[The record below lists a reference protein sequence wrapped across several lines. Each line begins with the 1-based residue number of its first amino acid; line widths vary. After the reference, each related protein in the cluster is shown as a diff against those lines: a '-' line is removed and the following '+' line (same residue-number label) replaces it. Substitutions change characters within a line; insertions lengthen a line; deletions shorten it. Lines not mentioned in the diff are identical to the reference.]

1 MMIRPVMLWTDGLI
15 FLLFALVIA
24 LAIFAS
30 GRPHLTQPWKR
41 VAQNT
46 QGMVSAVI
54 LMFFVAIGLLDS
66 LHFRPQLSDEG
77 GKPVYSVEVLSVF
90 DVMANTMRVH
100 TEKTYSEPFSVY
112 SFARETAVLKDGTQ
126 VRIYPRLRYGGADL
140 EHAGARISDILQRS
154 LVAAVEGGLVW
165 AVLASILVWRLSKG
179 RRFAATAAQV
189 FRGNSE
195 IPWHAMLLT
204 LLVMFLLAFPAFS
217 LSSHY
222 HVFGTDKV
230 GQDVFYLALKSIRT
244 GLVIGTLTT
253 LVMLPFAIWLGIMA
267 GYLGGWIDDVIQY
280 LYTTLNSIPAVL
292 LIAAAVLMM
301 QVYIDTHPA
310 LFETMAERADMR
322 LLFLCIILGMTSWT
336 GLCRLLR
343 GEALKLREMEY
354 IQAAQAFGV
363 SHFRIVIR
371 HILPNVMHIVL
382 ISVVMEFSSLVLAE
396 AVLSYVG
403 VGVDPSMISFGTMI
417 NSARLE
423 MAREPMV
430 WWSLAAAFIFM
441 FAMVLSANLF
451 ADAVRD
457 AFDPRLQTRSALN
470 LMRMFVRKDAA

>member
-1 MMIRPVMLWTDGLI
+1 MAVILWTDGLV
-15 FLLFALVIA
+15 FLLSGLILAFAVY
-24 LAIFAS
+24 AS
-30 GRPHLTQPWKR
+30 RRPHLSLPWRR
-41 VAQNT
+41 VGQSRS
-46 QGMVSAVI
+46 GMISAVI
-54 LMFFVAIGLLDS
+54 LICFVSIGLLDS
-66 LHFRPQLSDEG
+66 FHFRPQIAIDK
-77 GKPVYSVEVLSVF
+77 GKPIYSVEVLSAF
-90 DVMANTMRVH
+90 DFLVETMRNH
-100 TEKTYSEPFSVY
+100 TERTYSSPFSAY
-112 SFARETAVLKDGTQ
+112 AFSRETVVSDGVQ
-126 VRIYPRLRYGGADL
+126 SRIYPRLRYGGADL
-140 EHAGARISDILQRS
+140 ADPGRERIPDILKRS
-154 LVAAVEGGLVW
+154 LVAALEGIGVW
-165 AVLASILVWRLSKG
+165 ALLAAILVFRHSGGKS
-179 RRFAATAAQV
+179 FPDAASSI
-189 FRGNSE
+189 FRGKTE
-195 IPWHAMLLT
+195 IPWNAMLGT
-204 LLVMFLLAFPAFS
+204 LLAIFLIAFPAFA

-253 LVMLPFAIWLGIMA
+253 LVMLPFAIFLGIMA
-267 GYLGGWIDDVIQY
+267 GYLGGWLDDVIQY
-280 LYTTLNSIPAVL
+280 LYTMLNSIPAVL
-292 LIAAAVLMM
+292 LIAASVLMM
-301 QVYIDTHPA
+301 QVYIDAHPA
-310 LFETMAERADMR
+310 LFETMAERADLR
-322 LLFLCIILGMTSWT
+322 LLFLCMILGMTSWT

-354 IQAAQAFGV
+354 ILAAQAFGV
-363 SHFRIVIR
+363 SRLRIVTR

-430 WWSLAAAFIFM
+430 WWPLAAAFVFM

-457 AFDPRLQTRSALN
+457 AFDPRTRVAS
-470 LMRMFVRKDAA
+470 RRIPPVKDEA

>member
-1 MMIRPVMLWTDGLI
+1 MIVILWTDGLV
-15 FLLFALVIA
+15 FLLLGLIIA
-24 LAIFAS
+24 FIVFAS
-30 GRPHLTQPWKR
+30 KRPHLSAPWR
-41 VAQNT
+41 HVARSRS
-46 QGMVSAVI
+46 GMISAVI
-54 LMFFVAIGLLDS
+54 LLFLIAIGLLDS
-66 LHFRPQLSDEG
+66 LHYREKIG
-77 GKPVYSVEVLSVF
+77 IENGKPIYSVEVLSAF
-90 DVMANTMRVH
+90 DLLVNPMRAH
-100 TEKTYSEPFSVY
+100 TEKTYSEPFSAY
-112 SFARETAVLKDGTQ
+112 SFAMETEIQGGVQKRVHPRLKYGGANLADPPKDEIPDVLKRVSFALVEGLFFWALTAVL
-126 VRIYPRLRYGGADL
+126 VVF
-140 EHAGARISDILQRS
+140 SRS
-154 LVAAVEGGLVW
+154 
-165 AVLASILVWRLSKG
+165 
-179 RRFAATAAQV
+179 
-189 FRGNSE
+189 RGNYIGSAISIFMGRTE
-195 IPWHAMLLT
+195 IPWNAMLLT
-204 LLVMFLLAFPAFS
+204 LLALDFVFFPAFA
-217 LSSHY
+217 LSAHY

-253 LVMLPFAIWLGIMA
+253 LVMLPFSIFLGISA
-267 GYLGGWIDDVIQY
+267 GYLGGWLDDAIQY

-301 QVYIDTHPA
+301 QVYIDSHAA
-310 LFETMAERADMR
+310 LFETMAERADLR

-354 IQAAQAFGV
+354 ILAAQAFGV
-363 SHFRIVIR
+363 SHFRIVTR

-403 VGVDPSMISFGTMI
+403 VGVDPSMISFGNMI

-430 WWSLAAAFIFM
+430 WWPLAAAFVFM

-457 AFDPRLQTRSALN
+457 AFDPRMKRS
-470 LMRMFVRKDAA
+470 RPGKTPS